1 VNHSTETLSV
11 LMPTTWKNGQR
22 CWQQR
27 SKMFEFDYFREFETI
42 RKFTLGF
49 QSGA

>member
-1 VNHSTETLSV
+1 LLN
-11 LMPTTWKNGQR
+11 TTWKNGQR

-27 SKMFEFDYFREFETI
+27 GKMFEFDYFREFETI
-42 RKFTLGF
+42 CKFTLGF